1 MKIYS
6 PKQFGILIG
15 RTTQTLQVW
24 DRKGLLP
31 AKRTPTDR
39 RYYTHDDY
47 LKVVGREPIQRV
59 IVSYC
64 RVSSAAQKKDLG
76 SQRLAVEQFC
86 IASGRDVSLRLED
99 VGSGLNYKRKQF
111 IQLMQQVEQNEISEI
126 VIAHKDRLVRFG
138 FEWFE
143 AFCKSHGTQII
154 VMNAESLSPEEEMTK
169 DLLSIIHCFSSR
181 LYGLRKYKKRVQA
194 IVELEEGS
202 IPA

>member
-6 PKQFGILIG
+6 PKQFGLLIG
-15 RTTQTLQVW
+15 RTTQTLQLW

-47 LKVVGREPIQRV
+47 LKVVGREPSQRV

-64 RVSSAAQKKDLG
+64 RVSSAAQKKDLA

-86 IASGRDVSLRLED
+86 IASGRNVTAKLED
-99 VGSGLNYKRKQF
+99 IGSGLNYKRKQF

-126 VIAHKDRLVRFG
+126 VIAHKDRL
-138 FEWFE
+138 
-143 AFCKSHGTQII
+143 
-154 VMNAESLSPEEEMTK
+154 
-169 DLLSIIHCFSSR
+169 
-181 LYGLRKYKKRVQA
+181 
-194 IVELEEGS
+194 GS
-202 IPA
+202 ISA